1 MIRIL
6 LVLLLFVAAASA
18 RADDRSDGIAAYRA
32 GDFTTAYRIF
42 GRLAVANDA
51 EALFYLGAIAHRDG
65 MVADAA
71 RWFCRAA
78 EAGHL
83 EGQHNCAVFSYRG
96 MGTPMRHE
104 DARRWFAAAAGRGHL
119 GAAASLGALLMAGEG
134 GEADPPAGL
143 AWLGWAAQGGQPQA
157 LYALANAHEL
167 GRGVKRDATLAFDYF
182 RRAAEAGHAE
192 AQNALGT
199 FHLYGQ
205 HGLAED
211 PAEAAH
217 WFRRAAERNSPPGA
231 FNLASLYWEGRGL
244 PRDKEAAYR
253 WFATAGLYGDDAM
266 INRVTGVLFL
276 LEEQMTEDEVTR
288 AQDAVPEWENRLY
301 RPPATIETVTPP

>member
-6 LVLLLFVAAASA
+6 LALLLFSA
-18 RADDRSDGIAAYRA
+18 PAFADERSDGIAAYRA
-32 GDFTTAYRIF
+32 GDFTTAYKIF
-42 GRLAVANDA
+42 GRLATASDP

-83 EGQHNCAVFSYRG
+83 EGQHNCGVFSYRG

-104 DARRWFAAAAGRGHL
+104 DARRWFSAAAERGHL

-134 GEADPPAGL
+134 GEADPEAGL

-157 LYALANAHEL
+157 LYALANALEL
-167 GRGVKRDATLAFDYF
+167 GRGVKRDPARAFDHY

-205 HGLAED
+205 HGLKED
-211 PAEAAH
+211 PAEAAM
-217 WFRRAAERNSPPGA
+217 WFRRAADRNSPPGA
-231 FNLASLYWEGRGL
+231 FNLAGLYWQGRGL
-244 PRDKEAAYR
+244 AQDKVAAYR

-276 LEEQMTEDEVTR
+276 LEEEMTEDEMTR

-301 RPPATIETVTPP
+301 RPPATIETLTTP